1 MKTLFQ
7 LSSKVA
13 LGVSAALLIGALAA
27 AEAQTPATNQVVVP
41 QPAAAAEP
49 GAEPVNWIT
58 TGIGGVFTSGDQTQF
73 QERWG
78 MRRGLIGGLQD
89 FHYELMFGKKGMLEL
104 DGNAMYGGEDYSV
117 RLKAADPDRGFI
129 RGGYHQFRR
138 WYDGSGGYF
147 PGTGTRITLYDEN
160 YAVERGEFWIEG
172 GLTPPDGPMLTLKYV
187 HSYRKGT
194 KDSLIWGDSTQ
205 GGAVRGMV
213 PSFRE
218 LNESRNRIEADVKH
232 ALGKSDFGLGV
243 RLDLVDNNNALK
255 ERRRPGEGAS
265 RFVTQREVFESD
277 MLNLRAFTETRLTDA
292 VLLTTGY
299 SYTRL
304 NTDVG
309 GSRIYGASFDAPY
322 LPAYPGRQAR
332 DEGYVNLSGGSLV
345 DQYVMNLSLRFEPV
359 ESLVIV
365 PSLRAEKLDTSGNTT
380 FTENTTG
387 GASPFPASSA
397 LMMNSRQR
405 GFTTIT
411 EAIEARYTGVTNWV
425 FYTRGEWSQGDG
437 YLRELELDLTA
448 GGPPGV
454 SRSTDSERFTQKYTI
469 GVNWYPLRRLHFA
482 AQYYHKTRENNYFHL
497 TDSTSNTAGADRYP
511 AYLRENAFQTDDF
524 NLRATWRPRP
534 NVTLV
539 TRYDFQI
546 STIETTAG
554 SLPGVESARTTAHII
569 SQTLTWVPWSR
580 LFVQGGFNYALDAT
594 TTPPRSQ
601 TGAVP
606 GLLPDA
612 RNDYWQASTMVTLV
626 LNEKTDVQGSYFYYR
641 ANNFI
646 NSSGIS
652 MPYGTS
658 AQDHSVNA
666 SLIRNFS
673 KTVRGSLS
681 YGYYAHRDE
690 TSGGLDNYDAHLVF
704 STLTYRF

>member
-1 MKTLFQ
+1 MKTI
-7 LSSKVA
+7 SSLVPKVA
-13 LGVSAALLIGALAA
+13 LGVLAAFLFGAPAA
-27 AEAQTPATNQVVVP
+27 AEAQTTATNQVAEAK
-41 QPAAAAEP
+41 PAAAGAP
-49 GAEPVNWIT
+49 GEEPVNWMT
-58 TGIGGVFTSGDQTQF
+58 TGIGGVFTSGDQAQF

-104 DGNAMYGGEDYSV
+104 DGNAMYGGDDYSV
-117 RLKAADPDRGFI
+117 RLKVADPDRGFV
-129 RGGYHQFRR
+129 RGGFHQFRR
-138 WYDGSGGYF
+138 WYDGSGGFF
-147 PGTGTRITLYDEN
+147 PATGARISLYDED
-160 YAVERGEFWIEG
+160 YAVERGELWIEG
-172 GLTPPDGPMLTLKYV
+172 GLTPPDGPMLTLKYI

-205 GGAVRGMV
+205 GATQRGMV

-232 ALGKSDFGLGV
+232 TISKSDFGLGL

-255 ERRRPGEGAS
+255 ERRRPGEAAS
-265 RFVTQREVFESD
+265 RFVTQRDVFESD
-277 MLNLRAFTETRLTDA
+277 MLNVRAFTETRLTEA

-304 NTDVG
+304 STDVG

-322 LPAYPGRQAR
+322 LPVYPGKQAR
-332 DEGYVNLSGGSLV
+332 DEGYVNLSGGSIV
-345 DQYVMNLSLRFEPV
+345 DQYVMNLSLRFEPM
-359 ESLVIV
+359 EGLVIV
-365 PSLRAEKLDTSGNTT
+365 PSLRAEKLDTSGSTT
-380 FTENTTG
+380 ATENNTG
-387 GASPFPASSA
+387 GAPPFPASSA
-397 LMMNSRQR
+397 LIMNSRLR

-411 EAIEARYTGVTNWV
+411 EAIEARYTGFTNWV

-448 GGPPGV
+448 GATGV

-469 GVNWYPLRRLHFA
+469 GANWYPLRRLHFA

-497 TDSTSNTAGADRYP
+497 ADSTPNTAGTDRYP
-511 AYLRENAFQTDDF
+511 AYLRENAFYADDF

-539 TRYDFQI
+539 SRYDFQV
-546 STIETTAG
+546 STIKTAAG
-554 SLPGVESARTTAHII
+554 ALTGLESARTTAHII
-569 SQTLTWVPWSR
+569 SQMVTWVPWSR

-594 TTPPRSQ
+594 TTPHRSP
-601 TGAVP
+601 TGAAV
-606 GLLPDA
+606 GLIPDA
-612 RNDYWQASTMVTLV
+612 RNDYWQASTAVTLV
-626 LNEKTDVQGSYFYYR
+626 LNDKTDLQGSYFYYR

-646 NSSGIS
+646 NNSGIS

-658 AQDHSVNA
+658 AQDHSVNT

-673 KTVRGSLS
+673 KTLRGSLS
-681 YGYYAHRDE
+681 YGYFAHRDE

-704 STLTYRF
+704 STITYRF